1 MLLLCLEVMYLL
13 TRKIKKTPEI
23 KRSFQ
28 VFFYR
33 ENLGTKGEHLEIEI
47 AILTTVS
54 IHDLFFFTRNDGL
67 FCFTY
72 DINGALFGFKEN
84 FTNVFAND
92 P

>member
-13 TRKIKKTPEI
+13 TRKIKKRL
-23 KRSFQ
+23 KSNAHFRC
-28 VFFYR
+28 FFI
-33 ENLGTKGEHLEIEI
+33 EKTLGTKGEHLEIEI